1 MHNKVNGLWHYRS
14 VQTTPVGTSA
24 LHWFAGE
31 CVRRKPTSNIWGKDD
46 GNRVSADSTPTL
58 AWEREKENE
67 REGKGWVGPS
77 HYSHTNVIFCKVS
90 SHITGLEDSYV
101 TMSMQVH
108 TGGGLVAQL
117 NCRIYHTAAVIHK
130 KTRKT
135 CNSLVYSR
143 LSLCFAQEHCS
154 EGHTE
159 SDKIKSRLKHNQFSS

>member
-1 MHNKVNGLWHYRS
+1 MTLPQRPDHACWHISTSLVCWRMCAQEAHIKYLRKRWRKQSERWQHANIS
-14 VQTTPVGTSA
+14 VR
-24 LHWFAGE
+24 E
-31 CVRRKPTSNIWGKDD
+31 RKKT
-46 GNRVSADSTPTL
+46 
-58 AWEREKENE
+58 REKGRAES
-67 REGKGWVGPS
+67 GL
-77 HYSHTNVIFCKVS
+77 HTTATLMWFFCKVS